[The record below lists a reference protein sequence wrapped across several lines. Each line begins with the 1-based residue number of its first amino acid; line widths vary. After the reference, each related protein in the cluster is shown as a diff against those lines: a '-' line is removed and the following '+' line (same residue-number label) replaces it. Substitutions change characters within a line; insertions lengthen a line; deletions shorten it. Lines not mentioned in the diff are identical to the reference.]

1 MLQSIRDRTQGW
13 IAGIIIGLVILSF
26 ALWGIHSYVAG
37 FGGNDTI
44 AKVNSVEISKR
55 QLATSYERLRRQMQV
70 NNATGGLLPDNI
82 ESTLK
87 RRALD
92 SLINLQVLRQGAV
105 DESFKVSARQVDNYL
120 ETMPEFQVNGQFS
133 TTRLQELLTASLYSP
148 MDFLNL
154 IETSLLIDQ
163 PRLGVILTAFSLPDE
178 IDSAIALINQEREV
192 QYIQL
197 PLDYFAKQKMDLS
210 DREIQA
216 YYDQHQDQFKTPEN
230 VVAEYIELS
239 VKDLKNAIQPTEDE
253 TANFYKDNV
262 NTYTLPAQWTLEKIL
277 LPLPEGA
284 NDQQV
289 ADTQEKAKKLVESI
303 KNGADFTKLAQLYPA
318 ADSVVPAPAEAT
330 PATTASTSAPK
341 APAPAPAAPDTSKP
355 VWVTLAQLPSEL
367 QKPVTDLRQGKM
379 TDPIRTSNGF
389 LIVKAT
395 GYKSALIQ
403 GFDQVKDK
411 VKDAVAKQHAEEK
424 FADMKDKLA
433 NLTYEHPESLE
444 PAAKALGLTVKTTQA
459 FTQAKGASDDVTNLK
474 NIRDAAFS
482 DDVLHSQNNSDV
494 ILTSPESVVV
504 IRDKSHTPATL
515 LSAETV
521 HPQIVEALQKSK
533 AEEKAAAVADEIAQ
547 KLKSGAS
554 PEQIAQQYSFAW
566 VKEGYLGRYSTKID
580 SAILYTAFRLPR
592 PEAAKGMS
600 YGTVKLPTGYAVV
613 AVNAVRDGSLE
624 GNKEQYDVFN
634 EQLQN
639 SIGTMEYQ
647 MYASSLTA
655 NSKITINGETQ
666 EDKS

>member
-55 QLATSYERLRRQMQV
+55 QLATAYERLRRQMQV
-70 NNATGGLLPDNI
+70 NNTSGGVLPDNI

-92 SLINLQVLRQGAV
+92 SLINLQVLRQGSV
-105 DESFKVSARQVDNYL
+105 DENFKVSARQVDNYL

-148 MDFLNL
+148 IDFLNL

-163 PRLGVILTAFSLPDE
+163 PRLGVILTSFSLPDE

-192 QYIQL
+192 QYMQL
-197 PLDYFAKQKMDLS
+197 PLDYFSKQKIDLT
-210 DREIQA
+210 DKEIQD
-216 YYDQHQDQFKTPEN
+216 YYNQHQDQFKTPES

-239 VKDLKNAIQPTEDE
+239 VKDLKNAIQPTEDD

-289 ADTQEKAKKLVESI
+289 ADTENKAKKIVESI

-318 ADSVVPAPAEAT
+318 ADSVVPAAAVPSKAQ
-330 PATTASTSAPK
+330 PATANTAAPK
-341 APAPAPAAPDTSKP
+341 ATVPAPDTSKP
-355 VWVTLAQLPSEL
+355 VWVTLAQLPAEL

-379 TDPIRTSNGF
+379 TDTIRTSNGF

-395 GYKSALIQ
+395 GYKSAFIQ
-403 GFDQVKDK
+403 GYDQVKDK
-411 VKDAVAKQHAEEK
+411 VKDAVAMQQAEEK
-424 FADMKDKLA
+424 FADLKDKLA

-444 PAAKALGLTVKTTQA
+444 PAAKALGLTVKTTQV
-459 FTQAKGASDDVTNLK
+459 FTQAKGASDDVTNYK
-474 NIRDAAFS
+474 NVRDAAFS

-521 HPQIVEALQKSK
+521 HPQIVEALLKFK

-554 PEQIAQQYSFAW
+554 TDQIAQQYSFPW

-580 SAILYTAFRLPR
+580 SAILYTAFRLPK
-592 PEAAKGMS
+592 PEAANGMS

-613 AVNAVRDGSLE
+613 LVNAVRDGSLE

-639 SIGTMEYQ
+639 SIGTVEYQ
-647 MYASSLTA
+647 LYAKSLTA
-655 NSKITINGETQ
+655 NSKITINGETP